1 MSSAHV
7 AMPVACFIALLLVPP
22 NGRCADAEPS
32 RAIVSKRDIEA
43 ALTPTLPAPLE
54 PSSQPRTRGIMI
66 KAAEE
71 KKEVIDLNIPFEHN
85 SAVLQPRAVA
95 QLEQL
100 NAALQSAALGGSRFQ
115 IAGHTDSSG
124 DADYNQRLSIRR
136 AEAVRQYLVS
146 HGVSATRL
154 EAAGFGKDQPLLP
167 EDPEN
172 ALNRRVEIRNLGTV
186 P

>member
-1 MSSAHV
+1 MKGARPSVPA
-7 AMPVACFIALLLVPP
+7 AIIGALLLVPLD
-22 NGRCADAEPS
+22 GRCVDAGPPG
-32 RAIVSKRDIEA
+32 AVVSKRDIEA
-43 ALTPTLPAPLE
+43 ALTPTSSAPAD
-54 PSSQPRTRGIMI
+54 SSPQPKTRGIVI

-71 KKEVIDLNIPFEHN
+71 KKAVIDLNIPFELN

-100 NAALQSAALGGSRFQ
+100 DAALESAALGGSRFV

-146 HGVSATRL
+146 HGVSAQRL
-154 EAAGFGKDQPLLP
+154 EVAGFGKDQPLTP
-167 EDPEN
+167 EDPGN
-172 ALNRRVEIRNLGTV
+172 ALNRRVEIRNLGAA